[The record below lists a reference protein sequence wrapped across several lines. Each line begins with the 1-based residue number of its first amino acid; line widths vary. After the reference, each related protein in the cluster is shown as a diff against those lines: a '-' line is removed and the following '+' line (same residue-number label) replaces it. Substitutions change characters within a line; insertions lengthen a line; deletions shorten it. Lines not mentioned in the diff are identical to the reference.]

1 MQLNLD
7 FSEPLP
13 KKPKKKAIVEE
24 IPEPKVE
31 PVRPKAAKLAKTV
44 SEFGGAFEE
53 ENENKSDS
61 ESSSSSS
68 SSDSDSEESDDSQVQ
83 KLEPALQKD
92 ETEDSANS
100 RPCRYFAIGK
110 CLKGAN
116 CTFLHDNQ
124 IPADLISKKTCTEV
138 PNQNVISLSSSPMEV
153 ESTEKRQEETRN
165 DTGERFVR
173 KVGQRGKLS
182 VTFQTFS
189 RDENANETDDL
200 IVEPIG
206 KRKREED
213 EDPSRKRKKLNKTLE
228 EVVAK
233 YESMVEKTRVAVVD
247 TENNGVGDG
256 DSWESF
262 GFAGRLRS
270 QLLKMGFE
278 QPTNVQQKSIPII
291 LNKKD
296 VLMQAATGEGKTLAY
311 LLPIIHLLQQKR
323 LQRSDGCK
331 CLIILPVR
339 ELCLQVYSVV
349 KEVLKAYNWIV
360 PGEITGGEKRK
371 AEKKRLRKGVT
382 VLCATPGRLRDHL
395 LNTINFP
402 VSLRFLVLDEAD
414 RLLDIGFERDIKEIL
429 TMLKKRSERDR
440 QNILVS
446 ATLSGTVETL
456 AGLALKNPV
465 TIGFDKKDEV
475 RQFVIPSTLSH
486 FVINVKRSLR
496 LVTLIGFLRK
506 QCRNKKTVLFVS
518 TCNEVEYL
526 TSLFQ
531 GLEMPLDASKK
542 LLPQTFLELR
552 GDMDHKKRVAAHAAF
567 CKAETAV
574 LICTDVAARG
584 LDLPSVD
591 WIVQY
596 VPPTDVQTYIHRTGR
611 TARAGKKGQAVL
623 FLDKTEVSF
632 VALLKTHEITMK
644 SADVVDLLDN
654 LKPLVLGPRQKR
666 LPKPASS
673 LIQEFIET
681 HVDGNPVLNSMG
693 ILAFQSF
700 VRSYAIY
707 PKAVKYI
714 FHVKNLHLGYVAKS
728 FGLKSQPSTFSHQQ
742 AKAAEQ
748 IWVRRSAGV
757 KSYKHRKHNNM
768 SEFAM

>member
-7 FSEPLP
+7 FSEPEP
-13 KKPKKKAIVEE
+13 KAPRKQEPLEIDPPKPKLVN
-24 IPEPKVE
+24 V
-31 PVRPKAAKLAKTV
+31 VNTKT
-44 SEFGGAFEE
+44 SEFGGAFEDQKSE
-53 ENENKSDS
+53 ESEDS

-68 SSDSDSEESDDSQVQ
+68 E
-83 KLEPALQKD
+83 
-92 ETEDSANS
+92 
-100 RPCRYFAIGK
+100 
-110 CLKGAN
+110 
-116 CTFLHDNQ
+116 
-124 IPADLISKKTCTEV
+124 
-138 PNQNVISLSSSPMEV
+138 SSSEDEEMV
-153 ESTEKRQEETRN
+153 EDAPKVEEKAEKVEAKPVENPQPQTIPPKDPEKRNQR
-165 DTGERFVR
+165 GERVVK

-182 VTFQTFS
+182 VTYQTFTE
-189 RDENANETDDL
+189 DENTEL
-200 IVEPIG
+200 IIEPIG
-206 KRKREED
+206 KRKREQEEED
-213 EDPSRKRKKLNKTLE
+213 ASRKRKKIANKTLA

-233 YESMVEKTRVAVVD
+233 YESMVEKTRVSVVD
-247 TENNGVGDG
+247 TETSFGDG

-262 GFAGRLRS
+262 GFAGRLRN
-270 QLLKMGFE
+270 QLGKMGFE
-278 QPTNVQQKSIPII
+278 KPTAIQQKSIPVI

-296 VLMQAATGEGKTLAY
+296 VLMQAETGAGKTLAY
-311 LLPIIHLLQQKR
+311 LLPMIHQLSQKR

-339 ELCLQVYSVV
+339 ELCLQVFRVV
-349 KEVLKAYNWIV
+349 QEVLKAYHWIV
-360 PGEITGGEKRK
+360 PGEIVGGEKRK

-429 TMLKKRSERDR
+429 AMLKKRSERDR

-456 AGLALKNPV
+456 AGLTLKDPV
-465 TIGFDKKDEV
+465 TIGFDKEDDV
-475 RQFVIPSTLSH
+475 RQFVMPSTLSH

-506 QCRNKKTVLFVS
+506 QCRKKKSLLFVS

-526 TSLFQ
+526 TTLLE
-531 GLEMPLDASKK
+531 GLEEPLDASQK
-542 LLPQTFLELR
+542 LLPFSFFELR
-552 GDMDHKKRVAAHAAF
+552 GDMEHKKRVQAHGAF
-567 CKAETAV
+567 CKAKEAI

-584 LDLPSVD
+584 LDLPAVD

-611 TARAGKKGQAVL
+611 TARAGRKGQAVL
-623 FLDKTEVSF
+623 FLDKLESAF
-632 VALLKTHEITMK
+632 VPLLKTHDIDMK
-644 SADVVDLLDN
+644 DADVVDLLDS

-666 LPKPASS
+666 LFKPASA
-673 LIQEFIET
+673 LVQEFVEN
-681 HVDGNPVLNSMG
+681 HVDKNPVLNSMG

-700 VRSYAIY
+700 VRSYATY
-707 PKAVKYI
+707 PKSVKYI
-714 FHVKNLHLGYVAKS
+714 FHVKNLHLGYVAQS
-728 FGLKSQPSTFSHQQ
+728 FGLKSQPSTFSSYQEKQ
-742 AKAAEQ
+742 REESYGY
-748 IWVRRSAGV
+748 IRRSAGV
-757 KSYKHRKHNNM
+757 KSYKHKKFNHM

>member
-7 FSEPLP
+7 FSEPEP
-13 KKPKKKAIVEE
+13 KAPRKQEPLE
-24 IPEPKVE
+24 IDLPEPKLVNSN
-31 PVRPKAAKLAKTV
+31 KT

-53 ENENKSDS
+53 QKSEESEEDS

-68 SSDSDSEESDDSQVQ
+68 E
-83 KLEPALQKD
+83 
-92 ETEDSANS
+92 
-100 RPCRYFAIGK
+100 
-110 CLKGAN
+110 
-116 CTFLHDNQ
+116 
-124 IPADLISKKTCTEV
+124 
-138 PNQNVISLSSSPMEV
+138 SSSEDEEMV
-153 ESTEKRQEETRN
+153 EDAPKVEENEEKIEAKPVEKPQPQAVQPKEPEKLNQR
-165 DTGERFVR
+165 GERVVK

-182 VTFQTFS
+182 VTYQTFTKK
-189 RDENANETDDL
+189 DEEENTEL
-200 IVEPIG
+200 IIEPVG
-206 KRKREED
+206 KRKREE
-213 EDPSRKRKKLNKTLE
+213 EENASRKRKKIANKTLA

-247 TENNGVGDG
+247 TEMGFGDG

-262 GFAGRLRS
+262 GFAGRLRN
-270 QLLKMGFE
+270 QLGKMGFE
-278 QPTNVQQKSIPII
+278 KPTAVQQKSIPVI

-296 VLMQAATGEGKTLAY
+296 VLMQAETGAGKTLAY
-311 LLPIIHLLQQKR
+311 LLPIIHQLSQKR

-339 ELCLQVYSVV
+339 ELCLQVFQVV
-349 KEVLKAYNWIV
+349 QEVLKAYHWIV

-429 TMLKKRSERDR
+429 AMLKKRSERDR

-456 AGLALKNPV
+456 AGLTLKNPV
-465 TIGFDKKDEV
+465 TIGFDKEDDV
-475 RQFVIPSTLSH
+475 RQFVMPSTLSH

-506 QCRNKKTVLFVS
+506 QCRKKKSVVFVS

-526 TSLFQ
+526 TTLLE
-531 GLEMPLDASKK
+531 GLEEPLDASKK
-542 LLPQTFLELR
+542 LLPFSFFELR
-552 GDMDHKKRVAAHAAF
+552 GDMEHKKRVQAHGAF
-567 CKAETAV
+567 CKAKEAI

-584 LDLPSVD
+584 LDLPEVD

-611 TARAGKKGQAVL
+611 TARAGRKGQAVL
-623 FLDKTEVSF
+623 FLDKLESAF
-632 VALLKTHEITMK
+632 VPLLKTHDIDMK
-644 SADVVDLLDN
+644 DADVVDLLDS

-666 LPKPASS
+666 LPKPAST
-673 LIQEFIET
+673 IMQEFVEN
-681 HVDGNPVLNSMG
+681 HVDKNPVLNSMG

-700 VRSYAIY
+700 VRSYATY
-707 PKAVKYI
+707 PKSVKYI

-728 FGLKSQPSTFSHQQ
+728 FGLKSQPSTFSSYQEKQ
-742 AKAAEQ
+742 REEIYIK
-748 IWVRRSAGV
+748 RSVGV
-757 KSYKHRKHNNM
+757 KSYKHKKFNHM